1 MSPGDDALKFG
12 LLVLAGSGA
21 ALLAVQSHRL
31 TSRLRVPAPAL
42 FLLAAVLVVTLV
54 PGVQPPP
61 ERVVERVVT
70 VALLVILFDGGLHLG
85 RRRLRGS
92 LAPVLSLGLLGTFAT
107 VAGVAV
113 LAHLLLGVNAYA
125 AVLLATA
132 VSPTD
137 PAVVFSVLGQQE
149 VEGRSGTILEGES
162 GTNDPVG
169 IALLTALIAAG
180 SLSVGAVSQALGAF
194 ALQLAVGAAVGLV
207 GGRLV
212 LLLWRRLPLPGEG
225 LYAVRVLVGAGTV
238 FGLASV
244 AHGSGFLA
252 VFVAGIVLAD
262 EPAPYKVEVER
273 FHAALASLAEIVAF
287 FVLGL
292 TVDVHVLARADVW
305 GPGLVMG
312 VLLTLVLRPLLA
324 GPFLLP
330 FLLPARGELAF
341 VLLAGLKGAV
351 PLLLGTLLRP
361 LPGGERLYGVVVV
374 VTVLSVV
381 VQGAAVPTVAR
392 RLGLRLTRR
401 EPPGELVDP
410 TLPPPLPEQG

>member
-1 MSPGDDALKFG
+1 MNPGDDALRFG

-21 ALLAVQSHRL
+21 ALLAVQSHQL

-61 ERVVERVVT
+61 ERTVERAVT

-113 LAHLLLGVNAYA
+113 LAHLLLGIDAYA

-162 GTNDPVG
+162 GANDPVG
-169 IALLTALIAAG
+169 IALLTALMAAG

-238 FGLASV
+238 FGLATV

-292 TVDVHVLARADVW
+292 TIDVHVLACADVW
-305 GPGLVMG
+305 GPGLV
-312 VLLTLVLRPLLA
+312 
-324 GPFLLP
+324 
-330 FLLPARGELAF
+330 
-341 VLLAGLKGAV
+341 
-351 PLLLGTLLRP
+351 LGCCSRW
-361 LPGGERLYGVVVV
+361 
-374 VTVLSVV
+374 
-381 VQGAAVPTVAR
+381 
-392 RLGLRLTRR
+392 
-401 EPPGELVDP
+401 
-410 TLPPPLPEQG
+410 